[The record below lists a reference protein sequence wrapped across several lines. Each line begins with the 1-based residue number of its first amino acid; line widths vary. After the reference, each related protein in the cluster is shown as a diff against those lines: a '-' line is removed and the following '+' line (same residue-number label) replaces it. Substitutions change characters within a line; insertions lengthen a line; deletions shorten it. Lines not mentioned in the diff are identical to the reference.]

1 MSQATEGGIAQGQ
14 VLLLTTDDHS
24 YAFDLWEHFRI
35 SLGRHRSNDVPLVSR
50 KVSNYHAEI
59 LNEGDG
65 WLLRDLGS
73 TNGLFINDE
82 PVRERRLNQGDR
94 IRIGGYELKVHLKA
108 RDGSQGAGKALPVGA
123 RGQLAPV
130 VGQPAGIV
138 GGRAKG
144 QVPTLADLLR
154 LLSNKVGTGL
164 LEIQN
169 HRSAKGK
176 IFADA
181 GQVIH
186 SELGEVSGEKAL
198 YRLFRWSEASSRFW
212 SIRSPPGFDTPL
224 SFPPTRS
231 SRRASTSQR
240 MGQDYSILPPFL
252 MALRL
257 NEDCPLPLWTS
268 PRRKWE
274 IFQASSDTK
283 PLARYWKIRR
293 CRISGFSPLSTR
305 CCKRKSSLSP
315 KARPLLEQTFIHR
328 PG

>member
-24 YAFDLWEHFRI
+24 YAFDLWEHFRV

-94 IRIGGYELKVHLKA
+94 IRIGGYELTVHLKA

-130 VGQPAGIV
+130 VGQPSGIV

-144 QVPTLADLLR
+144 QVPSLADLLR
-154 LLSNKVGTGL
+154 LLSHKVGTGL

-169 HRSAKGK
+169 HRSVKGK

-186 SELGEVSGEKAL
+186 SELGEVRGEKAL
-198 YRLFRWSEASSRFW
+198 YRLFRWSEASFEVLEY
-212 SIRSPPGFDTPL
+212 PE
-224 SFPPTRS
+224 PTRVP
-231 SRRASTSQR
+231 R
-240 MGQDYSILPPFL
+240 SIELPTD
-252 MALRL
+252 ALVAEAV
-257 NEDCPLPLWTS
+257 N
-268 PRRKWE
+268 
-274 IFQASSDTK
+274 
-283 PLARYWKIRR
+283 
-293 CRISGFSPLSTR
+293 
-305 CCKRKSSLSP
+305 KRKNGTI
-315 KARPLLEQTFIHR
+315 LLEYCLLS
-328 PG
+328 